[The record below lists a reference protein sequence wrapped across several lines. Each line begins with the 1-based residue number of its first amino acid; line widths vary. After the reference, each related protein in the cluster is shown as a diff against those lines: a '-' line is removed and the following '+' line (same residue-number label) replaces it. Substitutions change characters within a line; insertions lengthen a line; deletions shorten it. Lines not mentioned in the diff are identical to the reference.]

1 VAVTLPTDSLPETS
15 SDPDGDRGLSDPTS
29 TDPDPHDPAA
39 VELGL
44 SSPAAFIAV
53 VAVSALVLIGCVLAA
68 TVGGLFGSFSPAA
81 DRATP
86 APTWIDPSRREAAT
100 SFDDGQW
107 LVARD
112 IHAGTYRTSVPAT
125 SPGCAWERNASTDGT
140 ASSVLES
147 GAGPAGTALA
157 VTIKE
162 TDAVFLS
169 HGCGSWQLVVELLA
183 TGTP

>member
-1 VAVTLPTDSLPETS
+1 VTLPADSLPEISTE
-15 SDPDGDRGLSDPTS
+15 PDGDRGLSEPPS
-29 TDPDPHDPAA
+29 PDPDPHDAEAA
-39 VELGL
+39 RGGL

-68 TVGGLFGSFSPAA
+68 TIGGLFGSFSQSGDDAA
-81 DRATP
+81 P

-100 SFDDGQW
+100 SFEDGQW
-107 LVARD
+107 LVAQD
-112 IHAGTYRTSVPAT
+112 ILAGTYRTSIPAN
-125 SPGCAWERNASTDGT
+125 SPGCAWERSASTDGT

-147 GAGPAGTALA
+147 GAGPAGTALT
-157 VTIKE
+157 VTIKA

-169 HGCGSWQLVVELLA
+169 HGCGSWQLVVEPLA